1 MKKVL
6 LTLCIWLYAMLCIGQ
21 GVSHLEFKGIPIDG
35 NLQEFVSKMKL
46 EGFYSKMYN
55 NEGVIM
61 QGDFVGENSHVF
73 IYSTTEEKVVWK
85 VSVYFD
91 SWDNWLSLEN
101 QYYKIKDMYT
111 KKYGKPKKHYES
123 FSNERVPIDK
133 MRAVNSDICD
143 YASYYFFQNGVI
155 VVSIS
160 PFGCVKVS
168 YEDEYNSLLGKQE
181 EEKYRDNDI

>member
-1 MKKVL
+1 M
-6 LTLCIWLYAMLCIGQ
+6 C
-21 GVSHLEFKGIPIDG
+21 S
-35 NLQEFVSKMKL
+35 
-46 EGFYSKMYN
+46 
-55 NEGVIM
+55 
-61 QGDFVGENSHVF
+61 F
-73 IYSTTEEKVVWK
+73 IAPAEKVVWK

-155 VVSIS
+155 VVSIIS
-160 PFGCVKVS
+160 FWLCEVS

-181 EEKYRDNDI
+181 EEKYRENDI